1 MIIPTQNIHKIMTK
15 AQLINE
21 IAISTSYDKTTIGI
35 VVESMMSSIKK
46 NVATGENVYLRGF
59 GSFITKKRAA
69 KVARNI
75 SQNTSIKVPAH
86 NIPAFKPAAEFLD
99 EVR

>member
-1 MIIPTQNIHKIMTK
+1 MTK
-15 AQLINE
+15 AELINE
-21 IAISTSYDKTTIGI
+21 IAISTGYDKTTIGI
-35 VVESMMSSIKK
+35 ILESMMKHVKK
-46 NVATGENVYLRGF
+46 SVAEGENVYLRGF

-75 SQNTSIKVPAH
+75 SKNISVHVPEH
-86 NIPAFKPAAEFLD
+86 KIPAFKPAAEFAA